1 MSTHSGTIPNRR
13 QGRQRSAQNPAAFR
27 FVATVREEAPQP
39 TPEAQ
44 ALRDDAWTRWV
55 LSMVNKEAACA

>member
-1 MSTHSGTIPNRR
+1 MITGTIPNRR
-13 QGRQRSAQNPAAFR
+13 QGRQRSASNPTSFR
-27 FVATVREEAPQP
+27 FSATVRQEAPQP

-55 LSMVNKEAACA
+55 LSLVNKGAPCA